1 MHQCAGLA
9 SAASS
14 VPLEHPF
21 VSDKKPVRRSQA
33 WFGRQDRD
41 GFVHRSWIKNQ
52 GYPHDLL
59 DGRPII
65 GICNTWSELTPCNGH
80 FRELAEFVKRG
91 VYEAGGFPL
100 EFPVMSLGETQL
112 RPTAMLFRN
121 LASMD
126 VEESIR
132 GNPIDGVVLLM
143 GCDKT
148 TPALLMGAASVD
160 LPTIGISGG
169 PMLTG
174 HFRGKQLGSGTGVW
188 QMSEDVRAGKMSQ
201 EEFTAAESCMHRSKG
216 HCMTMG
222 TASTMASMVEALGV
236 ALPGNAAIP
245 AVDARRYRQAQLTG
259 RRIVEMVEE
268 DMKLSK
274 ILTRSAFENAIR
286 TNAAIGGSTNA
297 VIHLLAIAGR
307 IGVPLTLEDWDKLG
321 SELPCLVNLQ
331 PSGKYLMEDFY
342 YAGGLPAVM
351 REIKHV
357 LDGKAITVNGKSM
370 GENIADAPNWNRE
383 VIKPLDDPFKAH
395 AGIAVLRGNLA
406 PDGAVIKPSAASP
419 HLLKHRGRAVVFE
432 SIEDLH
438 ARIDDEQLDI
448 DETCIMVLKGCGPKG
463 YPGMAEVGN
472 MPLPPKL
479 LRKGITDLVR
489 ISDARMSGTAY
500 GTVVL
505 HVSPEA
511 AAGGP
516 LALVKNGDFIEV
528 DVPGRRLHLDVSEA
542 ELASRRAAW
551 QAPEAPKRG
560 WYKLYVDHV
569 QQAHLGADLDLLVG
583 GSGAEVKRDSH

>member
-1 MHQCAGLA
+1 MPPGKGSRAFIV
-9 SAASS
+9 SA
-14 VPLEHPF
+14 H
-21 VSDKKPVRRSQA
+21 KPRRLRSQE
-33 WFGRQDRD
+33 WFGKPDRD
-41 GFVHRSWIKNQ
+41 GFMHRSWMKGQ
-52 GYPHDLL
+52 GYPDDLF
-59 DGRPII
+59 DGRPVI

-148 TPALLMGAASVD
+148 TPALLMGAASCD
-160 LPTIGISGG
+160 LPTIGLSGG
-169 PMLTG
+169 PMLS
-174 HFRGKQLGSGTGVW
+174 GKFQGDDLGSGTSVW
-188 QMSEDVRAGKMSQ
+188 KMSEEVRAGRM
-201 EEFTAAESCMHRSKG
+201 TAEQFNSAESCMHRSKG

-245 AVDARRYRQAQLTG
+245 AVDARRARQAQLTG
-259 RRIVEMVEE
+259 RRIVEMVK
-268 DMKLSK
+268 DDLRLSQ
-274 ILTRSAFENAIR
+274 ILTRQAFENAIR
-286 TNAAIGGSTNA
+286 VNAAIGGSTNA

-307 IGVPLTLEDWDKLG
+307 IGVKLGIDDWDRLG

-351 REIKHV
+351 KEIAH
-357 LDGKAITVNGKSM
+357 LLHTDALTANGRTL
-370 GENIADAPNWNRE
+370 GENVSDAPCWNRDVVRPFAE
-383 VIKPLDDPFKAH
+383 PFKH
-395 AGIAVLRGNLA
+395 EAGIAILRGNLA
-406 PDGAVIKPSAASP
+406 ADGAVIKPSAASP
-419 HLLKHRGRAVVFE
+419 HLLRHRGRAVAFE
-432 SIEDLH
+432 SIEDFK
-438 ARIDDEQLDI
+438 ARIGDESLDI
-448 DETCIMVLKGCGPKG
+448 DEHSIMVLKNCGPRG

-472 MPLPPKL
+472 MPLPPKV
-479 LRKGITDLVR
+479 LRKGITDMVR

-511 AAGGP
+511 AAGGT
-516 LALVKNGDFIEV
+516 LALVETGDIIEL
-528 DVPGRRLHLDVSEA
+528 DVPARRLHLEVSDA
-542 ELASRRAAW
+542 ELARRRANWTA
-551 QAPEAPKRG
+551 APAPTRG
-560 WYKLYVDHV
+560 WYKLYTDHV
-569 QQAHLGADLDLLVG
+569 QQAHLGADLDFLVG
-583 GSGAEVKRDSH
+583 GSGTEVPRDSH